1 MSSRARRAR
10 RATALEM
17 PSESATARR
26 VPREGPSSSSPFE
39 VVTCSSG
46 SMARSVPPG
55 GRAASEAG
63 SVVPSEGVLASL
75 LMASIEPQKVGRSE
89 EHTSE
94 LQSRGHLVC
103 RLLLEKKKKI
113 TQVRKAKQL
122 ST

>member
-1 MSSRARRAR
+1 MSSRPRRAR

-17 PSESATARR
+17 PSESATSRR

-39 VVTCSSG
+39 VATCSSG

-75 LMASIEPQKVGRSE
+75 LMRSE
-89 EHTSE
+89 ERRVGKGGGGREGGGGGREDSAC
-94 LQSRGHLVC
+94 SGG
-103 RLLLEKKKKI
+103 
-113 TQVRKAKQL
+113 
-122 ST
+122 